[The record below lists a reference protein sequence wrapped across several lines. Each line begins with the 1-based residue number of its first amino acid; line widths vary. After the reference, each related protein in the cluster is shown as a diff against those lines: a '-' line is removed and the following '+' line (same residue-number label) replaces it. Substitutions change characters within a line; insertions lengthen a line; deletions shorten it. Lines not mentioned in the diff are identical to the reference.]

1 MNTRVTPDV
10 AMECYSAYFLRH
22 RNRDWQAPSL
32 ATMSGDLQF
41 MPGPGAQLLLDVVV
55 PEHEVRA
62 VGEGPEDALLLLLSA
77 VEAGSF
83 TPPGPAP

>member
-1 MNTRVTPDV
+1 
-10 AMECYSAYFLRH
+10 
-22 RNRDWQAPSL
+22 
-32 ATMSGDLQF
+32 MSGDLQF

-62 VGEGPEDALLLLLSA
+62 VGEGPEDTLLLLLRA